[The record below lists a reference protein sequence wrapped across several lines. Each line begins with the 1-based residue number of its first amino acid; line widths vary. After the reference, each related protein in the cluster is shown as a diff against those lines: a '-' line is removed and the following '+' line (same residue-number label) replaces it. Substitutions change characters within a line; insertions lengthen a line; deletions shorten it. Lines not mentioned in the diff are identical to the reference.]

1 MLQEQHLKDL
11 QHRWRAEM
19 LQGHKTWE
27 NETAGRVLQPSHL
40 PFITGG
46 PDKGL
51 GGGSQWCFKSTQAAL
66 KYSLPR
72 VAHGDKHLKE
82 QAVASRCQHEK
93 VLGLPKAPL
102 IQGLLWHAG
111 IFLNVLQL

>member
-51 GGGSQWCFKSTQAAL
+51 GVVLNGVLSQL
-66 KYSLPR
+66 R
-72 VAHGDKHLKE
+72 
-82 QAVASRCQHEK
+82 
-93 VLGLPKAPL
+93 
-102 IQGLLWHAG
+102 LL
-111 IFLNVLQL
+111 